1 MNRSLTPASMDNGRS
16 VAQRAW
22 LLSFPHAVVPQDFE
36 TKATEG
42 LIFDVQAKWLGR
54 QRATFDQWNDDG
66 DKLRPIEALFQL
78 FVTGIAKLAEIY
90 MNNNAE
96 TYQNPKCP
104 IRVFLET
111 VLCDPEYA
119 RNTNDADYD
128 AQETAWVIKQLE
140 EIYDGRVTEAQLR
153 ANTSML
159 DASGKGAPDRV
170 EFMNGYAD
178 RTVASYRIW
187 VLIDEAHIS
196 LSDAIL
202 AVFEG
207 CCKRESERLSHNHPA
222 ADAGGPRK
230 RAVPGADVHSGVAT
244 EHVADIIT
252 PQERHWL
259 INTPSYFLVASSMYL
274 SNHALAINKDDRAY
288 SARTPIKNGQNEVH
302 PSKTFGIMPYFADC
316 ARRRTDID
324 VCQRTL
330 DRYYNANTRTWSFRN
345 ARANCVL
352 WVGAEHWRNRNLLT
366 MYTPDYQRR
375 NIEPRLTWRQR
386 SHRMTADVAAFASPA
401 AVAAQ
406 PRVSNASNNNSAS
419 AIGGSSMAEDNDD
432 DDDSEVSAMEMTFR
446 PAIGGAIAGAMVDA
460 EDDSSA
466 DLAARIAE
474 HRAALAVPA
483 QRQRDIARDMAA
495 IAPPSRAVPV
505 LTAAELEKLEREEEE
520 QYRRTL
526 QMGFQDSRSR
536 QRAEDLANSGS
547 LGGTSA
553 TVCHELRV
561 RYFLKEAQEIE
572 AIVDDDVR
580 LRERLRMSLRA
591 IDEYAAKAT
600 GPHSNVSGPHQAM
613 NSWAMEERRLDRLRF
628 LRETR
633 FVDPRLSYFA
643 QSVIAVYS
651 DAERLCAMHTSHDV
665 LFLLYVS
672 SRSALLYDRDKLRN
686 NVLLFGEHATSK
698 SYALTELC
706 KKMLI
711 PGTFISVTSQ
721 SRQAAN
727 TDTHTNDLVVVHE
740 ELQQSLISKHTKESE
755 MQDTFK
761 DMLTRGASTRLLCFI
776 ADNGRRQQIVSNC
789 EKNMC
794 LIAACN
800 SKRKDISDPIADRMI
815 LCQQVPRNRIGISIG
830 QTMSGGHDRS
840 HRRHV
845 EIAEMQ
851 HDYALRQFIYNEVE
865 KNIMTGGISDPHLV
879 CFAPIYSFYEKVL
892 KSEFSINVQ
901 RRQIDQLRMMLRTLI
916 IMSAIE
922 RLYNSPAGLCYGK
935 RYSPAHLL
943 LMEPMLH
950 DDEELVY
957 MVLDMCRHMLVDPNQ
972 EALIEFWRT
981 YYIPAIIGQ
990 QVPSLHAAFEART
1003 VGSTSQT
1010 ATVNDEQADVD
1021 GLAAHLDNLT
1031 TTTTTSSDAESVALT
1046 QFFRGRATTAKS
1058 KSAEA
1063 ALPTAADTE
1072 EPSEQSAADAL
1083 VANIDSLAGMT
1094 QQAGG
1099 GKKASAKTQKAAAA
1113 PSVATELNYNY
1124 FVFPKKL
1131 DKLCDDIAA
1140 NMAKIRFRR
1149 AMSAET
1155 IKDVLL
1161 TMTKQAIPTKTYR
1174 RAPPGHWPPV
1184 CVETSSA
1191 RMRVTNM
1198 QMQISEDGH
1207 VSLHS
1212 LLAFFERGSP
1222 HEHAI
1227 ACSMNRYT
1235 PTGFFVAGRPVS
1247 DQIPHLVYVRRALQT
1262 PRIPTYIDSA
1272 NMHRGLGMSYNQYST
1287 KVRLEWLGVPTTRS
1301 EMAQFDPICNDA
1313 YARSLPDAV
1322 VDRPVV
1328 YPDDP
1333 IKAGM
1338 LAVRQNNDLQQ
1349 FYDAGVTTDAYGNRL
1364 RQEAVSFVP
1373 KRRALSSRAAGNAQF
1388 AVPDA
1393 YQSRQVFTDAD
1404 YHNATADKD
1413 SAIYDRE
1420 KLGTI
1425 NLAVYNDPCIEPA
1438 ASSSQAPS
1446 AFVAAAPES
1455 PKPKWPVY
1463 DPADDDIDGA
1473 APRRQPYTDV
1483 VDQTARIESLRA
1495 QGNRQLLVSEVTNN
1509 MPYPPSARDANED
1522 DSTTTESRTRPPPPV
1537 HKMRVPWAALKRT

>member
-1 MNRSLTPASMDNGRS
+1 
-16 VAQRAW
+16 
-22 LLSFPHAVVPQDFE
+22 
-36 TKATEG
+36 
-42 LIFDVQAKWLGR
+42 
-54 QRATFDQWNDDG
+54 
-66 DKLRPIEALFQL
+66 
-78 FVTGIAKLAEIY
+78 
-90 MNNNAE
+90 
-96 TYQNPKCP
+96 
-104 IRVFLET
+104 
-111 VLCDPEYA
+111 
-119 RNTNDADYD
+119 
-128 AQETAWVIKQLE
+128 
-140 EIYDGRVTEAQLR
+140 
-153 ANTSML
+153 
-159 DASGKGAPDRV
+159 
-170 EFMNGYAD
+170 
-178 RTVASYRIW
+178 
-187 VLIDEAHIS
+187 
-196 LSDAIL
+196 
-202 AVFEG
+202 
-207 CCKRESERLSHNHPA
+207 
-222 ADAGGPRK
+222 
-230 RAVPGADVHSGVAT
+230 
-244 EHVADIIT
+244 
-252 PQERHWL
+252 
-259 INTPSYFLVASSMYL
+259 
-274 SNHALAINKDDRAY
+274 
-288 SARTPIKNGQNEVH
+288 
-302 PSKTFGIMPYFADC
+302 
-316 ARRRTDID
+316 
-324 VCQRTL
+324 
-330 DRYYNANTRTWSFRN
+330 
-345 ARANCVL
+345 
-352 WVGAEHWRNRNLLT
+352 
-366 MYTPDYQRR
+366 
-375 NIEPRLTWRQR
+375 
-386 SHRMTADVAAFASPA
+386 
-401 AVAAQ
+401 
-406 PRVSNASNNNSAS
+406 
-419 AIGGSSMAEDNDD
+419 
-432 DDDSEVSAMEMTFR
+432 
-446 PAIGGAIAGAMVDA
+446 
-460 EDDSSA
+460 
-466 DLAARIAE
+466 
-474 HRAALAVPA
+474 
-483 QRQRDIARDMAA
+483 
-495 IAPPSRAVPV
+495 
-505 LTAAELEKLEREEEE
+505 
-520 QYRRTL
+520 
-526 QMGFQDSRSR
+526 
-536 QRAEDLANSGS
+536 
-547 LGGTSA
+547 
-553 TVCHELRV
+553 
-561 RYFLKEAQEIE
+561 
-572 AIVDDDVR
+572 
-580 LRERLRMSLRA
+580 
-591 IDEYAAKAT
+591 
-600 GPHSNVSGPHQAM
+600 
-613 NSWAMEERRLDRLRF
+613 
-628 LRETR
+628 
-633 FVDPRLSYFA
+633 
-643 QSVIAVYS
+643 
-651 DAERLCAMHTSHDV
+651 
-665 LFLLYVS
+665 
-672 SRSALLYDRDKLRN
+672 
-686 NVLLFGEHATSK
+686 
-698 SYALTELC
+698 
-706 KKMLI
+706 
-711 PGTFISVTSQ
+711 
-721 SRQAAN
+721 
-727 TDTHTNDLVVVHE
+727 
-740 ELQQSLISKHTKESE
+740 

-845 EIAEMQ
+845 EIVEMQ
-851 HDYALRQFIYNEVE
+851 HDYALRQFIHNETE
-865 KNIMTGGISDPHLV
+865 KLIMIGAISDPHLV

-901 RRQIDQLRMMLRTLI
+901 RRQIDQLRMMLRSLI

-990 QVPSLHAAFEART
+990 EVPSLQAAFDARA
-1003 VGSTSQT
+1003 VGSASQT
-1010 ATVNDEQADVD
+1010 ATVNDEQTDVD
-1021 GLAAHLDNLT
+1021 GLATHLDHLT
-1031 TTTTTSSDAESVALT
+1031 TTTNKDAASVAIA

-1058 KSAEA
+1058 KSAEPA
-1063 ALPTAADTE
+1063 PPPTAADD
-1072 EPSEQSAADAL
+1072 EPTEQSVADEL
-1083 VANIDSLAGMT
+1083 VANIDSIAGMT
-1094 QQAGG
+1094 QKAGAG
-1099 GKKASAKTQKAAAA
+1099 SKKASAKTQKAAAA
-1113 PSVATELNYNY
+1113 AAMPAPELNYNY

-1131 DKLCDDIAA
+1131 EKLCDDIAA

-1262 PRIPTYIDSA
+1262 PRIPTYIDSS
-1272 NMHRGLGMSYNQYST
+1272 NMHRGLGMSYNQYAT

-1301 EMAQFDPICNDA
+1301 EMALFDPICNDA

-1322 VDRPVV
+1322 VGAPVV

-1373 KRRALSSRAAGNAQF
+1373 KRRALSARAAGNAQF
-1388 AVPDA
+1388 AVPEA

-1404 YHNATADKD
+1404 YHNANADKD

-1425 NLAVYNDPCIEPA
+1425 NLAVYNDPCIELAPESA

-1446 AFVAAAPES
+1446 AFVAEPDS

-1473 APRRQPYTDV
+1473 APRRQPYTDD
-1483 VDQTARIESLRA
+1483 VDQTARIERLRT

-1509 MPYPPSARDANED
+1509 MPFPSSTRDGNED
-1522 DSTTTESRTRPPPPV
+1522 DSTTESRTQPL
-1537 HKMRVPWAALKRT
+1537 HKMRMSWIDAALSEAE